1 MLICLCVVSELK
13 GHHCLLSVFNEGQA
27 ALSGL
32 VLQQQAA
39 FMAADII
46 VIQYGASCGFG
57 WRLSSVGMCMYMYIY
72 TLIPSLHVC
81 MYIHANGL
89 GGFLHYH

>member
-57 WRLSSVGMCMYMYIY
+57 WRLSSVGMCMYTDTISACVYVY
-72 TLIPSLHVC
+72 TC
-81 MYIHANGL
+81 
-89 GGFLHYH
+89 